1 MDGEVNMVHKVL
13 HLSIITVALLKIGAI
28 VMTFGRT
35 IFTPGEGT
43 PPIDLKLSISII
55 DIFKYLSLLI
65 FIKRGYSIH
74 NNDSMITIF
83 INISGI
89 PKDQIILESTEDTI
103 SVTGSFNGKSIC
115 YIIPL
120 PRKIDLDKISYIFNN
135 GILEIN
141 CPKQITNKKTI
152 KVQ

>member
-1 MDGEVNMVHKVL
+1 MVHKVV
-13 HLSIITVALLKIGAI
+13 HLSIITVALIKLGAI
-28 VMTFGRT
+28 VITLGRT
-35 IFTPGEGT
+35 ILMPGEGT
-43 PPIDLKLSISII
+43 PPIDIKLSIPLI
-55 DIFKYLSLLI
+55 DILKFICPLI

-89 PKDQIILESTEDTI
+89 PKDRIILDFTDDTI

-115 YIIPL
+115 HNIPL
-120 PRKIDLDKISYIFNN
+120 PCKIDIDKISYIFNN